1 MSAAPGSMLWL
12 LRHELRLQWRS
23 TDKKVSIGV
32 GLGILLVFLHLVAGL
47 LAYGC
52 RFLPP
57 VAPTA
62 LLMGV
67 TIGLALL
74 FLMMVSTGIV
84 VAVRT
89 LYARGDMDLL
99 LSSPLEPKAIIMVRG
114 LAIAATVCGGSC
126 VLVLPFANMLA
137 LLVTAKWLM
146 AYVVL
151 LCLAALGTGASLV
164 LAHGLFR
171 LLGPRR
177 ARVFAQIFAGILAAI
192 VPLLFQIPNALP
204 AAAQKNATNGLMA
217 FVNHGPGPDSWLW
230 FPARAFI
237 GEPAALAVVV
247 ILCFGLFAWATV
259 GLAGR
264 LIGSAVAAAG
274 SASAPA
280 PARSGKSRRFRTGTR
295 SVMRRK
301 ELRLIVRDPWVIT
314 QIGQQ
319 MIFVVPLGL
328 LLWQKGTMGVPL
340 AWLMLILIAGMLG
353 AGLAWLAVSGE
364 DAPDLLAASPL
375 PRFEVLRAKLEAVG
389 LLVGAALLVPI
400 AVAWRAD
407 AWVGFTLT
415 LCCAGSVFSG
425 ALLHVLFP
433 SQGKRS
439 EFNKRAKGRAGAS
452 LTEVF
457 LAFGWAL
464 TGFLMLRYGAWA
476 LVPALLLLPLPAAGW
491 MFK

>member
-1 MSAAPGSMLWL
+1 MSAAPGSALWL

-23 TDKKVSIGV
+23 TGKKVQIGV
-32 GLGILLVFLHLVAGL
+32 TAGFLLVFLHLVAGL
-47 LAYGC
+47 LAYAC

-57 VAPTA
+57 VPPAA

-67 TIGLALL
+67 TFGLALL
-74 FLMMVSTGIV
+74 FLMMVSTGTV

-99 LSSPLEPKAIIMVRG
+99 LSSPVEPKAIIVVRG
-114 LAIAATVCGGSC
+114 LAIAATLCGGTC

-137 LLVTAKWLM
+137 LFVTWKWLM
-146 AYVVL
+146 AYVAL
-151 LCLAALGTGASLV
+151 LCLAALGTGASLI

-177 ARVFAQIFAGILAAI
+177 ARLFAQIFAALLAAI
-192 VPLLFQIPNALP
+192 VPLLFQIPNALS
-204 AAAQKNATNGLMA
+204 ATAQQNATNGLMA
-217 FVNHGPGPDSWLW
+217 FVTHGPGPDSWLW
-230 FPARAFI
+230 LPARAFT
-237 GEPAALAVVV
+237 GDPAALAVAV
-247 ILCFGLFAWATV
+247 ILCFGLFALATV

-264 LIGSAVAAAG
+264 LIGSSVAAAG
-274 SASAPA
+274 TASVRA
-280 PARSGKSRRFRTGTR
+280 PARRGRSRRFRTGTLA
-295 SVMRRK
+295 VLRRK
-301 ELRLIVRDPWVIT
+301 ELRLIARDPWVIT

-328 LLWQKGTMGVPL
+328 VLWQRGTMGVPL

-364 DAPDLLAASPL
+364 DAPDLLEASPL
-375 PRFEVLRAKLEAVG
+375 PRSEMLRAKLEAVG

-407 AWVGFTLT
+407 AWLGLT
-415 LCCAGSVFSG
+415 LAVCCAGSVFSG

-439 EFNKRAKGRAGAS
+439 EFSKRAQGRIGVGIAE
-452 LTEVF
+452 LV
-457 LAFGWAL
+457 LALGWAL
-464 TGFLMLRYGAWA
+464 TGFLMLQHSVWA
-476 LVPALLLLPLPAAGW
+476 LVPALLLLPLPAAGR